1 MPQERS
7 RPENELND
15 LEAALGS
22 LAPAASRLDRDS
34 LMFHAGKISAGARKR
49 RRRDIAWPAI
59 AASLAL
65 IAIGEAFVIHHQYSM
80 QMNKNTIVVESP
92 KIEPISP
99 RQGDSPSIART
110 EANSAAVKVESRDRD
125 DGFTILG
132 TPRSPLNSLQN
143 APSWLGE
150 SEYERLR
157 RQVTT
162 FGVDALPA
170 SPSLAVSTVASS
182 TPAPAVK
189 PQTSAELLRHELT
202 RLLDPGE
209 SL

>member
-7 RPENELND
+7 RPENDLNE

-34 LMFHAGKISAGARKR
+34 LLFHAGKISAGARKR

-99 RQGDSPSIART
+99 RQGDPSSIART
-110 EANSAAVKVESRDRD
+110 EANSAAVKTESRDRD

-143 APSWLGE
+143 TPSWLGE

>member
-1 MPQERS
+1 MPQEQS
-7 RPENELND
+7 RPENDLNE

-34 LMFHAGKISAGARKR
+34 LLFHAGAIAARSRKL
-49 RRRDIAWPAI
+49 RRRDIAWPAV
-59 AASLAL
+59 AASLAV
-65 IAIGEAFVIHHQYSM
+65 IAIGEAFVIHRQSYI
-80 QMNKNTIVVESP
+80 NANNNTIVSGPP
-92 KIEPISP
+92 KNEPISP
-99 RQGDSPSIART
+99 RQGDPSSIART
-110 EANSAAVKVESRDRD
+110 EANSAAVKAESRDRD
-125 DGFTILG
+125 DRFKILG
-132 TPRSPLNSLQN
+132 TPRSPLNSLLN

-182 TPAPAVK
+182 TPAPSVK